1 MPGVFQNITVAPEFR
16 QLVPT
21 FLGAFIEAEVRNS
34 PTSPELWQEI
44 EAEGRRLCEIF
55 TPETLKQQPGI
66 AATRAAYKACGK
78 DPSRYRPAAEQLARR
93 LLQGKALYSVS
104 TRVDLG
110 NLVSLRSGYAT
121 GLLDARHI
129 DGDLTL
135 GVGRDGEPYEG
146 IGRGVLNV
154 TGLPVYR
161 DQSGAAA
168 TPTSDSTRTM
178 TSLETR
184 RLLFII
190 NAYDGNRAHSEAAV
204 AYALELLRRYADTH
218 DERVV
223 YF

>member
-1 MPGVFQNITVAPEFR
+1 MPC
-16 QLVPT
+16 
-21 FLGAFIEAEVRNS
+21 S
-34 PTSPELWQEI
+34 K
-44 EAEGRRLCEIF
+44 RR
-55 TPETLKQQPGI
+55 
-66 AATRAAYKACGK
+66 
-78 DPSRYRPAAEQLARR
+78 
-93 LLQGKALYSVS
+93 
-104 TRVDLG
+104 
-110 NLVSLRSGYAT
+110 AT
-121 GLLDARHI
+121 GLLDALHI

-146 IGRGVLNV
+146 IGRGVLNIA
-154 TGLPVYR
+154 GLPVYR

-190 NAYDGNRAHSEAAV
+190 NAYDGYRAHTEAAV
-204 AYALELLRRYADTH
+204 AYALELLRRYASAH

>member
-1 MPGVFQNITVAPEFR
+1 M
-16 QLVPT
+16 
-21 FLGAFIEAEVRNS
+21 LGSGAIA
-34 PTSPELWQEI
+34 
-44 EAEGRRLCEIF
+44 RRIF
-55 TPETLKQQPGI
+55 
-66 AATRAAYKACGK
+66 AAGFVGGASGG
-78 DPSRYRPAAEQLARR
+78 DARR

-104 TRVDLG
+104 TLVDLG

-146 IGRGVLNV
+146 IGRGVLNIA
-154 TGLPVYR
+154 GLPVYR

-190 NAYDGNRAHSEAAV
+190 NAYDGNRTHTEAAV
-204 AYALELLRRYADTH
+204 TYALELLRRYADTH

>member
-1 MPGVFQNITVAPEFR
+1 MFQTVTVAPEFR
-16 QLVPT
+16 ALVPT
-21 FLGAFIEAEVRNS
+21 FLGAFIEAEVKNS

-44 EAEGRRLCEIF
+44 QAEGRHLCATF
-55 TPETLKQQPGI
+55 TPETLKLQPGI

-93 LLQGKALYSVS
+93 LLQGKDLYSVS
-104 TRVDLG
+104 TLVDLG
-110 NLVSLRSGYAT
+110 NLVSLHSGYAT
-121 GLLDARHI
+121 GLLDVAHI
-129 DGDLTL
+129 NGDLTL
-135 GVGRDGEPYEG
+135 GIGREGEPYEG
-146 IGRGVLNV
+146 IGRGVLNIA
-154 TGLPVYR
+154 GLPVYR
-161 DQSGAAA
+161 DQVGAAA

-190 NAYDGNRAHSEAAV
+190 NAYDGHREHTEAAV
-204 AYALELLRRYADTH
+204 AHALELLRRYAASH